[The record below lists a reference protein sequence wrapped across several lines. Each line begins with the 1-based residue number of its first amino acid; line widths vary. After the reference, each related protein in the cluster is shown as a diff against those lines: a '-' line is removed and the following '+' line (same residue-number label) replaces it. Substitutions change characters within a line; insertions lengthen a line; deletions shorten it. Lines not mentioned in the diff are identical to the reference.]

1 MYKYCLLVVA
11 YEKQILIINDTAR
24 FDINSTYVINNDN
37 NIINKK
43 HSICFML
50 LSQKRL
56 GKWKRGVT
64 SHTLKKKLRNKL
76 FSIFVCAFMKKA
88 GINALANISQ
98 LL

>member
-1 MYKYCLLVVA
+1 MRGLYKYCLLVVA

-64 SHTLKKKLRNKL
+64 SHTLKKNWE
-76 FSIFVCAFMKKA
+76 
-88 GINALANISQ
+88 INYFQFLYV
-98 LL
+98 LLWKRQV